1 MAFLAPL
8 FFAALLT
15 IVVPILIHLTQREKK
30 QVVEFPS
37 LMFLEKIPYQSVRRR
52 RIRDWPLLAMRLA
65 AILLIVLA
73 FARPFFE
80 NPIVAL
86 ANTSG
91 PREVVIL
98 LDRSYSMA
106 YGDRWTRAQA
116 AARQAVQG
124 LRPGDRATLILFGTS
139 AQLDVRAAADHARVG
154 AAIDAAK
161 VSAEA
166 TRYAPGLKLAQRVLA
181 DSTLQ
186 NREVV
191 MISDFQRQGWVRDE
205 NLRLPE
211 GATFRPVAIT
221 DAQTANLT
229 VSSVLPQRTIFS
241 GQERVT
247 VTTNIVNR
255 GPSPAS
261 NVQVQLEL
269 DGRSAET
276 QTVTVQ
282 PGAPTSV
289 TFQPFT
295 LARAFT
301 RGSVRIGNDSLNQ
314 DNAFHFVISP
324 AQRLPV
330 LMLEPPRAARET
342 SLYLQKALA
351 IGTTPAFQL
360 NARQGESL
368 SATDLV
374 RSRVVILNDT
384 AAIGSGDILK
394 NFVSRGGGL
403 LVVLGEHAN
412 WGTDSN
418 DLLPGVPANIVDR
431 SGRGGSLAEL
441 DFSHPALELFK
452 APRSGNLLTARFFRY
467 RAVTMKPDP
476 QGGGRQ
482 GGHTPTYR
490 VVARFDDGAVAMAE
504 RKVGSGQVMLWAS
517 TLDNYWND
525 LALKPVYLPFLHQ
538 IVRHLATYEEPATW
552 LTVGDVVDPG
562 HLMRS
567 SGLGMQTGTGAMILT
582 PAGQRIEQ
590 SGTPT
595 PVQLELP
602 GFYEVRNR
610 SNQGNTVSL
619 AANLDTAESDL
630 TMLDTQELTAALAGR
645 PGSGSI
651 AAADAAAVTPQDQ
664 ERRQNFWWYIL
675 VAGIVLLGLETAIS
689 NRMKGPVEGTRI
701 TPTAAA

>member
-52 RIRDWPLLAMRLA
+52 RIRDWPLLAMRVA
-65 AILLIVLA
+65 AILLIVMA

-80 NPIVAL
+80 NPMVAL

-98 LDRSYSMA
+98 VDRSYSMA

-116 AARQAVQG
+116 AARQTVQG
-124 LRPGDRATLILFGTS
+124 LRPGDRATLVLFGTS
-139 AQLDVRAAADHARVG
+139 AQLDVRASADLARIS

-211 GATFRPVAIT
+211 GATFRPIAIT

-229 VSSVLPQRTIFS
+229 VSSVLPQRTLFS

-247 VTTNIVNR
+247 VTSNIVNR
-255 GPSPAS
+255 GPSAAS

-269 DGRSAET
+269 DGRSVET

-314 DNAFHFVISP
+314 DNVFHFVISP

-330 LMLEPPRAARET
+330 LLLEPPRAARET

-360 NARQGESL
+360 NVRQGESL
-368 SATDLV
+368 SATDLD

-384 AAIGSGDILK
+384 AALSSGDILK

-403 LVVLGEHAN
+403 FVVLGEHAN

-418 DLLPGVPANIVDR
+418 DLLPGIPAGVVDR
-431 SGRGGSLAEL
+431 PGRGGSLAEL
-441 DFSHPALELFK
+441 DFSHPVLELFK

-467 RAVTMKPDP
+467 RTVTLKPDP
-476 QGGGRQ
+476 QGARQ
-482 GGHTPTYR
+482 GGPAPTHR

-538 IVRHLATYEEPATW
+538 VVRHLATYEEPASW

-567 SGLGMQTGTGAMILT
+567 SGLGMQTGTGALILT
-582 PAGQRIEQ
+582 PTGQRIEQ

-595 PVQLELP
+595 PVQLEQP
-602 GFYEVRNR
+602 GFYEIRNR

-630 TMLDTQELTAALAGR
+630 AMLDTQELTAALAGR
-645 PGSGSI
+645 PGSGSV
-651 AAADAAAVTPQDQ
+651 AAADAAVVTPQDQ

-689 NRMKGPVEGTRI
+689 NRMKGPIEGTRI